1 MRLFY
6 KYSAVLFL
14 IMLMIVSLSLAGTA
28 AAFQQ
33 KKPAGRAPAKPAK
46 KPAAKPADKADTPQ
60 PSETEST
67 ETPSADALERIRAMA
82 TPQERINALEKLL
95 TTQRGSA
102 MEPKARDMLMREY
115 ATRGEQHLREG
126 SPQLATKDFK
136 AVLRVAP
143 DPITDKIFDQFIFP
157 MPIAMGTFGYRV
169 EAVELMQSFERRF
182 ESDVNRLVQIGFF
195 YVQIE
200 APLEAARILEQAVKL
215 APQDHRAHNGLGNA
229 YLINLR

>member
-1 MRLFY
+1 KVSMKLFY
-6 KYSAVLFL
+6 KNSVALFL
-14 IMLMIVSLSLAGTA
+14 ITLMVLSPTFTA
-28 AAFQQ
+28 DAAVFQQ
-33 KKPAGRAPAKPAK
+33 KRPVGKAPAKPPAK
-46 KPAAKPADKADTPQ
+46 APVKSDTSN
-60 PSETEST
+60 PSEAEST
-67 ETPSADALERIRAMA
+67 GISSDDTLEHIRAMA

-102 MEPKARDMLMREY
+102 KEPKVRDMLMREY

-126 SPQLATKDFK
+126 SPQLAAKDFK

-157 MPIAMGTFGYRV
+157 MPIAMGKFGYRV

-182 ESDVNRLVQIGFF
+182 EGDVNRLVQIGFF

-200 APLEAARILEQAVKL
+200 APIEAVRVLEQAVKL

-229 YLINLR
+229 YLI